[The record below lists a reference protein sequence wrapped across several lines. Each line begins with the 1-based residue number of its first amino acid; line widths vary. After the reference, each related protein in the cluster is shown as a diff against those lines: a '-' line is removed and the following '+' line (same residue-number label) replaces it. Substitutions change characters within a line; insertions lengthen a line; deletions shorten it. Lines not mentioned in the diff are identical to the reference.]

1 VVVKVIGSSPLK
13 GFGINKG
20 SLGDSWCNMQE
31 EKSEVSE
38 SHKEAAL
45 DPIIAWGFLVKGLGW
60 WPNELYCCK
69 AIWAGGHMS
78 HACAVT
84 PSPK

>member
-1 VVVKVIGSSPLK
+1 MVVKVIGLSPLK

-31 EKSEVSE
+31 KSEVSV

-45 DPIIAWGFLVKGLGW
+45 NLILAWGFLVKGLGW
-60 WPNELYCCK
+60 CQMSCTAVQPFGLV
-69 AIWAGGHMS
+69 AI
-78 HACAVT
+78 
-84 PSPK
+84 